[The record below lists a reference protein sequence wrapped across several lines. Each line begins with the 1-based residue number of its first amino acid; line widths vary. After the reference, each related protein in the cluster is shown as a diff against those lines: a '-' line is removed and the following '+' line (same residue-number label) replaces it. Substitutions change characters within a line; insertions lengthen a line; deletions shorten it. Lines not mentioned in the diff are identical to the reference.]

1 MAVLVTSLTLDTLNG
16 LRKWA
21 IWSWPVWDD
30 YRKNIQPQ
38 FPPTHPPLL
47 LCPHQPHV
55 PQSTATLLQG
65 ECPDASRLSSQ
76 DVEQYL
82 VRYFQHS
89 CTPQQLTRHFSK
101 EFQHT

>member
-21 IWSWPVWDD
+21 LWSCLVWDD
-30 YRKNIQPQ
+30 YRENIQPT
-38 FPPTHPPLL
+38 PPPLL
-47 LCPHQPHV
+47 LCPQQPHV
-55 PQSTATLLQG
+55 PQNTATLPQG

-82 VRYFQHS
+82 VRYFQH
-89 CTPQQLTRHFSK
+89 
-101 EFQHT
+101 